1 MAKQN
6 FNEIDNKS
14 GIADLTA
21 GSFGL
26 NGFEIIDENSVI
38 DADQRYY
45 CILALSESQVDCTN
59 TNDNIAHAA
68 IPMVIGMQIFGVF
81 SNVSV
86 GVGGKVLAYKL

>member
-59 TNDNIAHAA
+59 TNDNLSHAA
-68 IPMVIGMQIFGVF
+68 IPMVVGMQIFGVF

-86 GVGGKVLAYKL
+86 GTGGKVLAYKL

>member
-26 NGFEIIDENSVI
+26 NGFDIIDENTAAN
-38 DADQRYY
+38 ADVRYY
-45 CILALSESQVDCTN
+45 CILALSESQVDCNN
-59 TNDNIAHAA
+59 TNDGLTHTA
-68 IPMVIGMQIFGVF
+68 IPLVVGMQIFGVF

-86 GVGGKVLAYKL
+86 GTGGKVLAYKL

>member
-6 FNEIDNKS
+6 FNEINNKS

-21 GSFGL
+21 GSFGI
-26 NGFEIIDENSVI
+26 NGFDIIDENSVI

-59 TNDNIAHAA
+59 NNDNEAHAA

-81 SNVSV
+81 SAVSV
-86 GVGGKVLAYKL
+86 GTGGKVLAYKL

>member
-1 MAKQN
+1 MAKLN
-6 FNEIDNKS
+6 FSEIDNK
-14 GIADLTA
+14 GGVADLTA
-21 GSFGL
+21 GSFGV
-26 NGFEIIDENSVI
+26 NGFDIIDENSVI

-59 TNDNIAHAA
+59 TNDNVAHAA
-68 IPMVIGMQIFGVF
+68 IPMVVGMQIFVVF